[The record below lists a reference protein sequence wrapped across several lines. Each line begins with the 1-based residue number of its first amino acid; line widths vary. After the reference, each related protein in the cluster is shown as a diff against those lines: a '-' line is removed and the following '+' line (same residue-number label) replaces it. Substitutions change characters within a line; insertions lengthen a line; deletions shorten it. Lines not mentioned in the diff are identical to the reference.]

1 VIKRHGRRI
10 DKTVDL
16 FSRIKNTDQAEEVM
30 TVLFASREVKK
41 TKPGEDVTEKELYDY
56 ILDWKKS
63 WRTEEKRREVAS
75 VIRNLVMLGWMR
87 LQFSESLPE
96 AA

>member
-1 VIKRHGRRI
+1 
-10 DKTVDL
+10 
-16 FSRIKNTDQAEEVM
+16 M
-30 TVLFASREVKK
+30 
-41 TKPGEDVTEKELYDY
+41 TEKELYDY

-63 WRTEEKRREVAS
+63 WRTEEKQREVAS
-75 VIRNLVMLGWMR
+75 AIRNLVMLGWIR